1 MGWCKKPT
9 FFLYI
14 IGMIEY
20 YNKIKD
26 GYEFCKKNLESDM
39 SLDQFLA
46 VNKLVAIFGAQAQH
60 YLDQLKKKKGS
71 RRNHKYLLEK
81 AQEWLDELGWMMVE
95 WRNQYE
101 TAKAEEEAED
111 KKRRD
116 IWNSMV
122 IQDEYQNQKDK
133 HTKKTAKKIGFQ
145 TSKRKKK
152 STRKKTK
159 VEES

>member
-1 MGWCKKPT
+1 
-9 FFLYI
+9 
-14 IGMIEY
+14 
-20 YNKIKD
+20 
-26 GYEFCKKNLESDM
+26 
-39 SLDQFLA
+39 
-46 VNKLVAIFGAQAQH
+46 
-60 YLDQLKKKKGS
+60 
-71 RRNHKYLLEK
+71 LEK

-101 TAKAEEEAED
+101 VAKAEDEAED

-116 IWNSMV
+116 VWNAMV

-133 HTKKTAKKIGFQ
+133 HTRKTVKKIGFQ
-145 TSKRKKK
+145 ISKPKKK